1 MLLEQ
6 SININGENRLPVKLE
21 EINIG
26 DHTWFPVKYE
36 ARPHFG
42 EVTGLHPTDSM
53 EPSISV
59 IDLTDGGF
67 RVVAARLCFDSEQE
81 VKQYR
86 KKILEDKKLKKGK
99 K

>member
-1 MLLEQ
+1 M
-6 SININGENRLPVKLE
+6 PVKLD
-21 EINIG
+21 EIKIG
-26 DHTWFPVKYE
+26 DNTWFPVKYE

-42 EVTGLHPTDSM
+42 EVRGLHPTDKI

-67 RVVAARLCFDSEQE
+67 RVVPARLCFDSEQE

-86 KKILEDKKLKKGK
+86 KKILEEKKLKKSK